1 MTLSSFPNDSDVEL
15 ILDASVVINLNAT
28 GHASSILAAIPN
40 PALVTENVLGE
51 LQRGAG
57 NGHAD
62 EEKLQAL
69 IASGIVAPIPISS
82 QASSTYQQLI
92 EGPASETLD
101 DGEAATI
108 ACALQANAVAVVD
121 EKKGRSICG
130 TRFPNLGIASTIE
143 LIIHPAI
150 SLSLGSDVQREA
162 VFSALYHGRMR
173 VPEEHLEA
181 AIALIGN
188 DQAKKCTSL
197 PSKFRRKLQ

>member
-1 MTLSSFPNDSDVEL
+1 MTLSSFPNDGDVQL

-28 GHASSILAAIPN
+28 GHASSILASIPN

-69 IASGIVAPIPISS
+69 IASGTVAPMPISS

-121 EKKGRSICG
+121 EKKGRSICE

-150 SLSLGSDVQREA
+150 ALSLGSDVQREA

-173 VPEEHLEA
+173 VPEEHIEA

-188 DQAKKCTSL
+188 DQAKKCSSL
-197 PSKFRRKLQ
+197 PNKFRQRA